1 MNFLPQRARF
11 VFGPMLLLGGS
22 LLLNGCG
29 GGGGGT
35 SVPVPTATPAP
46 TGPPGLLLDD
56 EFNASSLDANRWSL
70 QTSSAFIQ
78 RTQLGNR
85 PTFAQDSD
93 GTKYVQLPL
102 NTFLPGRAAGSPS
115 DVTLFGT
122 EFGTNVRYPMGT
134 GLKFEA
140 RMRLPNV
147 SQQGIV
153 NAFFLFSAKDNYGS
167 TPPLNIDEIDHELL
181 NKAYAQKS
189 PYTWTNIYNNFVVAQ
204 PDGKGGTT
212 GGAYGDSNTTKGE
225 AINLVA
231 NYNPSNWNV
240 YRVDWQ
246 PGSVKWYVNDVLRR
260 TDTTGRVPDE
270 PLGVRFNIWGAKD
283 PATGGWDAA
292 YSDTLQ
298 PAPSAD
304 QNQTFNLDVDWV
316 HVNTLDGK
324 APVQSAALVRSVPN
338 SNPVPM
344 AGYSDNK

>member
-102 NTFLPGRAAGSPS
+102 STYLPGVAPGNPA
-115 DVTLFGT
+115 DVTLSGT
-122 EFGTNVRYPMGT
+122 EFGTKVRYPQGT

-147 SQQGIV
+147 SQLGLV
-153 NAFFLFSAKDNYGS
+153 NAFFLFSAKDNFGG
-167 TPPLNIDEIDHELL
+167 TPPFNIDEIDHELL
-181 NKAYAQKS
+181 TKAFTVRN
-189 PYTWTNIYNNFVVAQ
+189 PFTWTNDYNNFIIAQ
-204 PDGKGGTT
+204 PDGKGGTI
-212 GGAYGDSNTTKGE
+212 GDSYGGTPDKTLGQAKG
-225 AINLVA
+225 LVA
-231 NYNPSNWNV
+231 GYNPSNWNV
-240 YRVDWQ
+240 YRIDWK
-246 PGSVKWYVNDVLRR
+246 PGSIQWYVNDVMIRS
-260 TDTTGRVPDE
+260 DSGSRVPDE
-270 PLGVRFNIWGAKD
+270 PLGVRFNVWAAKD
-283 PATGGWDAA
+283 PTQGGWSDA

-298 PAPSAD
+298 PAKSAAES
-304 QNQTFNLDVDWV
+304 QTFNLDVDWV
-316 HVNTLDGK
+316 HVNTLDGN
-324 APVQSAALVRSVPN
+324 APAQNAPSVPAN
-338 SNPVPM
+338 SPSTPMPM
-344 AGYSDNK
+344 AGYTDK

>member
-1 MNFLPQRARF
+1 MNFSPRRARS
-11 VFGPMLLLGGS
+11 VFGPMLLLGS
-22 LLLNGCG
+22 PLLFLLNGCG

-35 SVPVPTATPAP
+35 SLPVPTPTP
-46 TGPPGLLLDD
+46 TSPPGLLLDD
-56 EFNASSLDANRWSL
+56 EFNSGSLDSNRWEV
-70 QTSSAFIQ
+70 QNTSSYIQ
-78 RTQLGNR
+78 RTQLGNN

-102 NTFLPGRAAGSPS
+102 NTYLPVRAAGSPS
-115 DVTLFGT
+115 DVTLSGT
-122 EFGTNVRYPMGT
+122 EFGTNVRYPVGT

-140 RMRLPNV
+140 RMRLPNL

-153 NAFFLFSAKDNYGS
+153 NAFFMFSAKGNYGG

-181 NKAYAQKS
+181 NKAYVQKQ
-189 PYTWTNIYNNFVVAQ
+189 PYTWTNIYNDFVVAQ
-204 PDGKGGTT
+204 PDGKGGTI
-212 GGAYGDSNTTKGE
+212 GGAYGDSTTTLGVAE
-225 AINLVA
+225 NLVA

-246 PGSVKWYVNDVLRR
+246 TGSVKWYINDVLIR
-260 TDTTGRVPDE
+260 TDTSGRVPDE

-298 PAPSAD
+298 PAKSPD

-316 HVNTLDGK
+316 HVNTLDGN
-324 APVQSAALVRSVPN
+324 APAQSAALVRAAPKSN
-338 SNPVPM
+338 SVPM
-344 AGYSDNK
+344 AGYSDR